1 MPGQFLTDDLDGFLQ
16 TDDFASAAT
25 FDGSTINVILDREFL
40 AQTVNGEVGIE
51 STRPIVHCKAS
62 DVESA
67 THGDRIKIGTQ
78 RYRIDGIEPDNT
90 GFTVMVLSV
99 TDADK
104 NYGSVTSV
112 ATVTI
117 DYGSVA
123 DVAVSTLDYGSV
135 AE

>member
-16 TDDFASAAT
+16 TTEFASAAT

-90 GFTVMVLSV
+90 GFTVLVLSI
-99 TDADK
+99 TSADK